1 MTRHTNSSIFTRA
14 GTIKS
19 FTRKK
24 LQMWPFLWSE
34 FLEETN
40 SKSEIDIHPIFTFSD
55 SLVKHNVS
63 GLINI
68 I

>member
-1 MTRHTNSSIFTRA
+1 
-14 GTIKS
+14 
-19 FTRKK
+19 
-24 LQMWPFLWSE
+24 
-34 FLEETN
+34 LEETN
-40 SKSEIDIHPIFTFSD
+40 SKSEIAIHPIFTFSD